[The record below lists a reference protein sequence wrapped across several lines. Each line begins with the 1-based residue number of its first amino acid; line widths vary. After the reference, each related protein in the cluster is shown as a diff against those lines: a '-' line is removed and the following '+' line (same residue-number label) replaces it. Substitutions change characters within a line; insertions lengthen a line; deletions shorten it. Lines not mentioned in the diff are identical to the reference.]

1 MRAAVD
7 HELCEGHGRCYA
19 VAPDLFDVDDDG
31 YSLVDEMA
39 VPPNREQDARE
50 AAGACPRQAIKL
62 IE

>member
-31 YSLVDEMA
+31 YSLVDEMT
-39 VPPNREQDARE
+39 VPPSREHDARE
-50 AAGACPRQAIKL
+50 AAGACPRRAISL
-62 IE
+62 TE

>member
-31 YSLVDEMA
+31 YSLVDEMT
-39 VPPNREQDARE
+39 VPPGREQDARE
-50 AAGACPRQAIKL
+50 AAGACPRLAISL
-62 IE
+62 TE